1 MKQDESNGNQKFI
14 VTIGLGGRFVKSLK
28 DEQKTILK
36 MERNMQGL
44 QKPHIVICY
53 YSSVK

>member
-44 QKPHIVICY
+44 QKPHIEI
-53 YSSVK
+53 